1 MRGEIRY
8 QKELQKTYMIA
19 AQCKKEMID
28 SYAGQMVLR
37 NRLEGMV
44 PCEVQLLDG
53 KREIWYDISFL
64 QTVEQVFAVKEM
76 HFLDLKNLI
85 LQILYII
92 EEMEKYLIDSRQ
104 LCFEPEFLYWDME
117 KDQVKLLYNY
127 TEEEA
132 ENGISTL
139 AGFLLERTCHEEEK
153 AVDLAYY
160 FYEQTQK
167 ENFLVEKI
175 EAYVEKTGEN
185 RELEI
190 KKIKQEPESEKL
202 GNHLEEA
209 VFDTEVKK
217 EATEKKKKETKQ
229 RGYIWE
235 NKSGLLIE
243 TGLATSVTALLSG
256 VGYAVTRQYFFLEQ
270 MEELL
275 WFAGSVLLFTAGLA
289 FSAFGILKKRR
300 EGRGICNKTEN
311 DIKNDKEQKQG
322 DPFLEELE
330 LWQQE
335 GRQAAQ
341 ESTDG
346 KTVYMGKGSMN
357 REYHLVE
364 MKKGL
369 EKIYDIPGYPF
380 LIGKDKERVNLTV
393 KEYSVSRIHAR
404 LTEEEG
410 TIYLED
416 LHSTNGTYLN
426 DLLLEPHN
434 KIKLKRGDMILFGNA
449 EFVFR

>member
-1 MRGEIRY
+1 M
-8 QKELQKTYMIA
+8 
-19 AQCKKEMID
+19 
-28 SYAGQMVLR
+28 
-37 NRLEGMV
+37 
-44 PCEVQLLDG
+44 
-53 KREIWYDISFL
+53 
-64 QTVEQVFAVKEM
+64 
-76 HFLDLKNLI
+76 
-85 LQILYII
+85 
-92 EEMEKYLIDSRQ
+92 
-104 LCFEPEFLYWDME
+104 
-117 KDQVKLLYNY
+117 
-127 TEEEA
+127 
-132 ENGISTL
+132 
-139 AGFLLERTCHEEEK
+139 
-153 AVDLAYY
+153 DLAYY

-275 WFAGSVLLFTAGLA
+275 WFVGSVLLFTAGLA
-289 FSAFGILKKRR
+289 FSVFGILKKRR

>member
-1 MRGEIRY
+1 MKKGHTMIRIN
-8 QKELQKTYMIA
+8 QIKLP
-19 AQCKKEMID
+19 ID
-28 SYAGQMVLR
+28 
-37 NRLEGMV
+37 
-44 PCEVQLLDG
+44 
-53 KREIWYDISFL
+53 
-64 QTVEQVFAVKEM
+64 
-76 HFLDLKNLI
+76 
-85 LQILYII
+85 
-92 EEMEKYLIDSRQ
+92 
-104 LCFEPEFLYWDME
+104 
-117 KDQVKLLYNY
+117 Y
-127 TEEEA
+127 TEEML
-132 ENGISTL
+132 S
-139 AGFLLERTCHEEEK
+139 
-153 AVDLAYY
+153 
-160 FYEQTQK
+160 
-167 ENFLVEKI
+167 
-175 EAYVEKTGEN
+175 
-185 RELEI
+185 
-190 KKIKQEPESEKL
+190 KKICHILKTDKNSILSYRIIKRSIDARKKPDIFYSITA
-202 GNHLEEA
+202 EA
-209 VFDTEVKK
+209 EVKK

>member
-1 MRGEIRY
+1 
-8 QKELQKTYMIA
+8 
-19 AQCKKEMID
+19 MID

-190 KKIKQEPESEKL
+190 KKIKQEPESEK
-202 GNHLEEA
+202 
-209 VFDTEVKK
+209 
-217 EATEKKKKETKQ
+217 
-229 RGYIWE
+229 
-235 NKSGLLIE
+235 
-243 TGLATSVTALLSG
+243 
-256 VGYAVTRQYFFLEQ
+256 
-270 MEELL
+270 M
-275 WFAGSVLLFTAGLA
+275 
-289 FSAFGILKKRR
+289 
-300 EGRGICNKTEN
+300 
-311 DIKNDKEQKQG
+311 
-322 DPFLEELE
+322 
-330 LWQQE
+330 
-335 GRQAAQ
+335 
-341 ESTDG
+341 
-346 KTVYMGKGSMN
+346 
-357 REYHLVE
+357 
-364 MKKGL
+364 
-369 EKIYDIPGYPF
+369 
-380 LIGKDKERVNLTV
+380 
-393 KEYSVSRIHAR
+393 
-404 LTEEEG
+404 
-410 TIYLED
+410 
-416 LHSTNGTYLN
+416 
-426 DLLLEPHN
+426 
-434 KIKLKRGDMILFGNA
+434 
-449 EFVFR
+449 